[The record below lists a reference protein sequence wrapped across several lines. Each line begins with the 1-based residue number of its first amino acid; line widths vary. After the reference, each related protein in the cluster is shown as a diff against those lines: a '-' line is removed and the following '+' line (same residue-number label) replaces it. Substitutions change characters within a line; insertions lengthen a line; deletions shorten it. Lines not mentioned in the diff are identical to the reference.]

1 MNHRQPEQLNNAQF
15 PAESEPEYTLEEIMA
30 EFGAPQ
36 EAEQTPEPEPIPE
49 PVPEPE
55 PIPEPEPVQSEPQQ
69 TSPPEPQPEPQQ
81 ASPPEPQPERVHVF
95 RPVPDRRPPRPERSA
110 PAPKPKAKKRPVQI
124 VERPKPE
131 PPTPQHALQLCSAGL
146 GGRRARLTVSGL
158 LMLMQLLLVCY
169 GQFSLQFLPFLSG
182 KLQLLLPAALL
193 GLQMLLSADALWQ
206 GVRDLVHPSL
216 YTPGAVL
223 CVLALLDSVQQLS
236 AGTPGYAAPAA
247 LVLFGLLHALTRERE
262 GLTRTLRAVC
272 GFDRPLGVRHVPQL
286 LPNEDGLRCAPGDT
300 RDFMRHLS
308 DPAPAARTF
317 RVYTLLALPGTLLA
331 ALALSRLGP
340 MGFVRCWLILLLG
353 ATPCAA
359 MLSFARPF
367 SALARRLAS
376 FGAALCGWHGA
387 RVLGGKHTVIL
398 RDEDVFPSNNITSS
412 GMKLYGTL
420 PAGQVLSYALAALEA
435 AQDPLAALFDRLLQ
449 AQFGRRCRADAYR
462 CYDGGGIGAQIG
474 QDVVL
479 VGSLPFMR
487 SMGVHMSDGARVR
500 QAVYVSVNGE
510 LAGIFA
516 VKYKPSASTRA
527 GLRALLANPGNS
539 VILATRDFLI
549 TPELLAARY
558 ELSVGGIA
566 FPVYS
571 ERLRLS
577 EAVGG
582 EADAQG
588 ALIAKETFGA
598 FASAVAAAQTLR
610 STTRFSTVLSLLSG
624 ILGLCLCALLL
635 YWGSAAAVSP
645 FHIAAFQLIWAL
657 VAGFLSGILQR
668 L

>member
-36 EAEQTPEPEPIPE
+36 EAEQTPEPVSEPE

-55 PIPEPEPVQSEPQQ
+55 PV
-69 TSPPEPQPEPQQ
+69 QPEPQQ

-124 VERPKPE
+124 VERPKLEPE
-131 PPTPQHALQLCSAGL
+131 PPTPQQALQLCGAGL

-236 AGTPGYAAPAA
+236 AGTPGYAAPAS

-308 DPAPAARTF
+308 DPDPAARAF
-317 RVYTLLALPGTLLA
+317 RIYTLLALPGTLLA
-331 ALALSRLGP
+331 ALALSRLGS
-340 MGFVRCWLILLLG
+340 MGFVRSWLILLLG

-359 MLSFARPF
+359 M
-367 SALARRLAS
+367 
-376 FGAALCGWHGA
+376 HGA

-398 RDEDVFPSNNITSS
+398 RDEDVFPANNITSS
-412 GMKLYGTL
+412 GIKLYGTL

-558 ELSVGGIA
+558 ELAVGGIA

>member
-1 MNHRQPEQLNNAQF
+1 MNHRQPEQLNNVQF

-36 EAEQTPEPEPIPE
+36 EAEPTPEPM
-49 PVPEPE
+49 PEPE
-55 PIPEPEPVQSEPQQ
+55 PIPEPEPV
-69 TSPPEPQPEPQQ
+69 QPEPQQ

-124 VERPKPE
+124 VERPKPEPE

-308 DPAPAARTF
+308 DPDPAARTF

-412 GMKLYGTL
+412 GMKLDGTL
-420 PAGQVLSYALAALEA
+420 PAGQ
-435 AQDPLAALFDRLLQ
+435 
-449 AQFGRRCRADAYR
+449 
-462 CYDGGGIGAQIG
+462 
-474 QDVVL
+474 
-479 VGSLPFMR
+479 
-487 SMGVHMSDGARVR
+487 
-500 QAVYVSVNGE
+500 
-510 LAGIFA
+510 
-516 VKYKPSASTRA
+516 
-527 GLRALLANPGNS
+527 
-539 VILATRDFLI
+539 
-549 TPELLAARY
+549 
-558 ELSVGGIA
+558 
-566 FPVYS
+566 
-571 ERLRLS
+571 
-577 EAVGG
+577 
-582 EADAQG
+582 
-588 ALIAKETFGA
+588 
-598 FASAVAAAQTLR
+598 
-610 STTRFSTVLSLLSG
+610 
-624 ILGLCLCALLL
+624 
-635 YWGSAAAVSP
+635 
-645 FHIAAFQLIWAL
+645 
-657 VAGFLSGILQR
+657 
-668 L
+668 

>member
-1 MNHRQPEQLNNAQF
+1 MNHRQPEQPNNVQF
-15 PAESEPEYTLEEIMA
+15 PAEPEPEYTLEEIMA

-36 EAEQTPEPEPIPE
+36 EPTPESVPEPASE
-49 PVPEPE
+49 PVSEPVSEPAPEQAPE
-55 PIPEPEPVQSEPQQ
+55 PIPEPEPEPEAEPVQPESPPPGPQQ
-69 TSPPEPQPEPQQ
+69 
-81 ASPPEPQPERVHVF
+81 ERVHVF

-131 PPTPQHALQLCSAGL
+131 PEPPTPQQALQLCSAGL

-158 LMLMQLLLVCY
+158 LMLMTASARVLRAV
-169 GQFSLQFLPFLSG
+169 F
-182 KLQLLLPAALL
+182 AAVFAVPERKAAAAAP
-193 GLQMLLSADALWQ
+193 GGAAGPADAAV
-206 GVRDLVHPSL
+206 GRRPVAGRARSRAPEPL
-216 YTPGAVL
+216 YAGAVL

-247 LVLFGLLHALTRERE
+247 LCVRPAPRPDARAR

-308 DPAPAARTF
+308 DPDPAARAF
-317 RVYTLLALPGTLLA
+317 RIYTLLALPAHCRRAGPVAPWPDGLCTQLAYPAARRDALRRHAVVRAAVFRAGTA
-331 ALALSRLGP
+331 AGLIRRGP
-340 MGFVRCWLILLLG
+340 VR
-353 ATPCAA
+353 
-359 MLSFARPF
+359 
-367 SALARRLAS
+367 LARSPR
-376 FGAALCGWHGA
+376 
-387 RVLGGKHTVIL
+387 LGGKHTVIL
-398 RDEDVFPSNNITSS
+398 RDEDVFPANNITSS

-500 QAVYVSVNGE
+500 QASMC
-510 LAGIFA
+510 
-516 VKYKPSASTRA
+516 P
-527 GLRALLANPGNS
+527 
-539 VILATRDFLI
+539 
-549 TPELLAARY
+549 
-558 ELSVGGIA
+558 
-566 FPVYS
+566 
-571 ERLRLS
+571 
-577 EAVGG
+577 
-582 EADAQG
+582 
-588 ALIAKETFGA
+588 
-598 FASAVAAAQTLR
+598 
-610 STTRFSTVLSLLSG
+610 STVS
-624 ILGLCLCALLL
+624 
-635 YWGSAAAVSP
+635 WP
-645 FHIAAFQLIWAL
+645 E
-657 VAGFLSGILQR
+657 FLP
-668 L
+668 

>member
-36 EAEQTPEPEPIPE
+36 EAEPIPE

-55 PIPEPEPVQSEPQQ
+55 PQQ
-69 TSPPEPQPEPQQ
+69 T
-81 ASPPEPQPERVHVF
+81 SPPEPQPERVHVF

-131 PPTPQHALQLCSAGL
+131 PEPPTPQQALQLCGAGL

-308 DPAPAARTF
+308 DPDPAARTF

-353 ATPCAA
+353 RFPRWRGGWPRSARPCAA
-359 MLSFARPF
+359 GTEPAS
-367 SALARRLAS
+367 SAGS
-376 FGAALCGWHGA
+376 
-387 RVLGGKHTVIL
+387 T
-398 RDEDVFPSNNITSS
+398 PSSS
-412 GMKLYGTL
+412 
-420 PAGQVLSYALAALEA
+420 
-435 AQDPLAALFDRLLQ
+435 
-449 AQFGRRCRADAYR
+449 
-462 CYDGGGIGAQIG
+462 
-474 QDVVL
+474 
-479 VGSLPFMR
+479 
-487 SMGVHMSDGARVR
+487 
-500 QAVYVSVNGE
+500 
-510 LAGIFA
+510 
-516 VKYKPSASTRA
+516 
-527 GLRALLANPGNS
+527 
-539 VILATRDFLI
+539 ATRMCSPR
-549 TPELLAARY
+549 TTSP
-558 ELSVGGIA
+558 
-566 FPVYS
+566 P
-571 ERLRLS
+571 
-577 EAVGG
+577 AV
-582 EADAQG
+582 
-588 ALIAKETFGA
+588 
-598 FASAVAAAQTLR
+598 
-610 STTRFSTVLSLLSG
+610 
-624 ILGLCLCALLL
+624 
-635 YWGSAAAVSP
+635 
-645 FHIAAFQLIWAL
+645 
-657 VAGFLSGILQR
+657 
-668 L
+668 

>member
-36 EAEQTPEPEPIPE
+36 EAEQTPEPVPEPEPIPE
-49 PVPEPE
+49 PVSEPE
-55 PIPEPEPVQSEPQQ
+55 PIPEPEPV
-69 TSPPEPQPEPQQ
+69 QPEPQQ

-110 PAPKPKAKKRPVQI
+110 PAPKPKAKKRPVQV

-131 PPTPQHALQLCSAGL
+131 PEPPTPQQALQLCSAGL

-206 GVRDLVHPSL
+206 GMRDLVHPSL

-286 LPNEDGLRCAPGDT
+286 LPDEDGLRCAPGDT

-308 DPAPAARTF
+308 DPDPAARTF

-331 ALALSRLGP
+331 ALALSRLGS

-398 RDEDVFPSNNITSS
+398 RDEDVFPANNITSS

-558 ELSVGGIA
+558 ELAVGGIA

>member
-1 MNHRQPEQLNNAQF
+1 
-15 PAESEPEYTLEEIMA
+15 
-30 EFGAPQ
+30 
-36 EAEQTPEPEPIPE
+36 
-49 PVPEPE
+49 
-55 PIPEPEPVQSEPQQ
+55 
-69 TSPPEPQPEPQQ
+69 
-81 ASPPEPQPERVHVF
+81 
-95 RPVPDRRPPRPERSA
+95 
-110 PAPKPKAKKRPVQI
+110 
-124 VERPKPE
+124 
-131 PPTPQHALQLCSAGL
+131 
-146 GGRRARLTVSGL
+146 
-158 LMLMQLLLVCY
+158 
-169 GQFSLQFLPFLSG
+169 
-182 KLQLLLPAALL
+182 
-193 GLQMLLSADALWQ
+193 
-206 GVRDLVHPSL
+206 
-216 YTPGAVL
+216 
-223 CVLALLDSVQQLS
+223 
-236 AGTPGYAAPAA
+236 
-247 LVLFGLLHALTRERE
+247 
-262 GLTRTLRAVC
+262 
-272 GFDRPLGVRHVPQL
+272 
-286 LPNEDGLRCAPGDT
+286 
-300 RDFMRHLS
+300 MRHLS
-308 DPAPAARTF
+308 DPDPAARTF
-317 RVYTLLALPGTLLA
+317 RIYTLLALPGTLLA
-331 ALALSRLGP
+331 ALALSRLGS
-340 MGFVRCWLILLLG
+340 MGFVRSWLILLLG

-558 ELSVGGIA
+558 ELAVGGIA